1 MGEGIRHVR
10 DEHGGRELLLEL
22 LGQGQF
28 KVFDPPGHLFGLDTF
43 VAVQQGD
50 PRPVA
55 GRIADRRDVVEVAV
69 GKHPED
75 HRLRLVDI
83 APEGARQD
91 HPLQFFDSQFFHHQF
106 RAGIEGAFGELD
118 APDILLTDRYR
129 PRQRGFVRP
138 GDNELRFPVGQTE
151 PRRCEIGTETAASV
165 DDACPIE
172 FGHPV
177 DDPGAADPFSAG
189 DPKLRPPA
197 LLTDDLERDLQRFQT
212 LTYRKLH
219 VARAE
224 NRFFKIR
231 IPPESLFTTQ

>member
-1 MGEGIRHVR
+1 MGEGIRHVG
-10 DEHGGRELLLEL
+10 DKHGGHELLLEL

-28 KVFDPPGHLFGLDTF
+28 KVFDPPGHLFGLETL

-50 PRPVA
+50 PCPVA
-55 GRIADRRDVVEVAV
+55 RRIADGRDMVEVAV
-69 GKHPED
+69 GKHPEN
-75 HRLRLVDI
+75 HRLRFVDI
-83 APEGARQD
+83 ASEGARKD
-91 HPLQFFDSQFFHHQF
+91 HPVQLRDPQSFHHQF

-118 APDILLTDRYR
+118 APDILLADRDR
-129 PRQRGFVRP
+129 PLQRGLFRP
-138 GDNELRFPVGQTE
+138 GDDEFRLHVGQAE